1 MATLFPLMVN
11 MGISRGAAA
20 AVWRLAGRHHPPHL
34 GDVVMAA
41 PGREHGAHRV
51 CLQADPAH
59 FLVAIAAMAVT
70 HFFWQ
75 RYLDQKA
82 GEHNAAVAPS
92 DPSPTPRLLRH
103 PALHPHHRCAAV

>member
-20 AVWRLAGRHHPPHL
+20 AVCFAGRHHPLPPS
-34 GDVVMAA
+34 GTWRMAA
-41 PGREHGAHRV
+41 
-51 CLQADPAH
+51 QAANMELIEFAKLTCP
-59 FLVAIAAMAVT
+59 FPLVAIAAMAVT
-70 HFFWQ
+70 RFFWQ

-92 DPSPTPRLLRH
+92 DPSPMPRLHAIL
-103 PALHPHHRCAAV
+103 PLHPHHRCAAV